1 LKETSNLHA
10 EAFSGAE
17 FLHGPISLVSSGYPI
32 LMFMPTDVAA
42 ASIRQLAHD
51 LRTKGA
57 ALFTTDL
64 DDATPNRLPALLPD
78 HPETD
83 PICLIQSFY
92 ATVVRL
98 SAARGMNAD
107 RPRHLQKI
115 TRTR

>member
-1 LKETSNLHA
+1 
-10 EAFSGAE
+10 
-17 FLHGPISLVSSGYPI
+17 
-32 LMFMPTDVAA
+32 MFMPTDAAA
-42 ASIRQLAHD
+42 ASMRQLAD
-51 LRTKGA
+51 NLRTKGA

-64 DDATPNRLPALLPD
+64 DDGTPNRLPVLPLD

-92 ATVVRL
+92 ATVVHL

-115 TRTR
+115 THTR